1 MLYLSRSDVESLGI
15 KISEVISV
23 VEAGLREKGYGRVEM
38 PPKPGIHPRP
48 DSFIHAMPAYLK
60 GMDLAGMKW
69 IAGYPENRKRG
80 LPYITGLF
88 ILNDPDTGIPL
99 SVMDASWITAV
110 RTGAVTAISAKYLA
124 RKESKILGIIGC
136 GVQGRSNAE
145 ALFAVFNISEI
156 KAYDIDPDAAEKY
169 RKEIKF
175 KLGVEVKVVKSPKE
189 AVEGSDIVVT
199 AGPILKDP
207 KPVIEAEWFKDGG
220 FAAPLDFDSYWKPS
234 AMRSMDKF
242 ITDDKDQLMYYKSIG
257 YFKEIPEV
265 YANLDEIVIGKKPG
279 RESDQERIMAMNLGL
294 AIHDVV
300 VADLIYRKAREK
312 GIGTELEL

>member
-1 MLYLSRSDVESLGI
+1 
-15 KISEVISV
+15 
-23 VEAGLREKGYGRVEM
+23 
-38 PPKPGIHPRP
+38 
-48 DSFIHAMPAYLK
+48 
-60 GMDLAGMKW
+60 MDLAGIKW
-69 IAGYPENRKRG
+69 VAGYPENRKKG

-99 SVMDASWITAV
+99 SVMDASWITAM

-145 ALFAVFNISEI
+145 ALSAIFDLSEI
-156 KAYDIDPDAAEKY
+156 RAYDVNPDAAEKY

-175 KLGVEVKVVKSPKE
+175 KLGIDVNVMKSPRE
-189 AVEGSDIVVT
+189 VVEGSDIVVT

-207 KPVIEAEWFKDGG
+207 KPVIEAEWFKNGG

-234 AMRSMDKF
+234 AMHSMDKF
-242 ITDDKDQLMYYKSIG
+242 VTDDKNQLMYYKSIG
-257 YFKEIPEV
+257 YFREIPEV
-265 YANLDEIVIGKKPG
+265 YAELDEIVVGKKPG
-279 RESDQERIMAMNLGL
+279 RESDSERIMAMNLGL

-300 VADLIYRKAREK
+300 VADLIYRKAREM

>member
-1 MLYLSRSDVESLGI
+1 MLYLSRKDVESLGI
-15 KISEVISV
+15 SMKEIISV
-23 VEAGLREKGYGRVEM
+23 VEAGLREKGYGMVEM

-60 GMDLAGMKW
+60 GMDLAGIKW
-69 IAGYPENRKRG
+69 VAGYPENRKKG

-99 SVMDASWITAV
+99 SVMDASWITAM

-145 ALFAVFNISEI
+145 ALSAIFDLSEI
-156 KAYDIDPDAAEKY
+156 RAYDVNPDAAEKY

-175 KLGVEVKVVKSPKE
+175 KLGIDVNVMKSPRE

-207 KPVIEAEWFKDGG
+207 KPVIEAEWFKNGG

-234 AMRSMDKF
+234 AMHSMDKF
-242 ITDDKDQLMYYKSIG
+242 VTDDKNQLMYYKSIG
-257 YFKEIPEV
+257 YFREIPEV
-265 YANLDEIVIGKKPG
+265 YAELDEIVVGKKPG
-279 RESDQERIMAMNLGL
+279 RESDSERIMAMNLGL

-300 VADLIYRKAREK
+300 VADLIYRKAREM

>member
-1 MLYLSRSDVESLGI
+1 MLYLSRKDVESLGI
-15 KISEVISV
+15 SMKEIISV
-23 VEAGLREKGYGRVEM
+23 VEAGLREKGYGMVEM

-60 GMDLAGMKW
+60 GMDLAGIKW
-69 IAGYPENRKRG
+69 VAGYPENRKKG

-99 SVMDASWITAV
+99 SVMDASWITAM

-145 ALFAVFNISEI
+145 ALSAIFDLSEI
-156 KAYDIDPDAAEKY
+156 RAYDANPDAAEKY

-175 KLGVEVKVVKSPKE
+175 KLGIDVNMMKSPRE
-189 AVEGSDIVVT
+189 VVEGSDIVVT

-207 KPVIEAEWFKDGG
+207 KPVIEAEWFKNGG

-234 AMRSMDKF
+234 AMHSMDKF
-242 ITDDKDQLMYYKSIG
+242 VTDDKNQLMYYKSIG
-257 YFKEIPEV
+257 YFREIPEV
-265 YANLDEIVIGKKPG
+265 YAELDEIVVGKKPG
-279 RESDQERIMAMNLGL
+279 RESDSERIMAMNLGL

-300 VADLIYRKAREK
+300 VADLIYRKAREM

>member
-1 MLYLSRSDVESLGI
+1 MLYLSRRDVESLRIGI
-15 KISEVISV
+15 NEIISV
-23 VEAGLREKGYGRVEM
+23 VEAGLREKGYGMVEM

-60 GMDLAGMKW
+60 GMDLAGIKW
-69 IAGYPENRKRG
+69 VAGYPENRKRG

-145 ALFAVFNISEI
+145 ALSAIFDLSEI
-156 KAYDIDPDAAEKY
+156 RAYDVDPDTAERYK
-169 RKEIKF
+169 REIKF
-175 KLGVEVKVVKSPKE
+175 KLGIDVNVVKSPRE

-207 KPVIEAEWFKDGG
+207 KPVIEAEWFKNGG

-242 ITDDKDQLMYYKSIG
+242 VTDDKNQLMYYKSIG

-265 YANLDEIVIGKKPG
+265 YAELDEIVIGKKPR
-279 RESDQERIMAMNLGL
+279 RESDYERIMAMNLGL

-300 VADLIYRKAREK
+300 VADLIYRRARET